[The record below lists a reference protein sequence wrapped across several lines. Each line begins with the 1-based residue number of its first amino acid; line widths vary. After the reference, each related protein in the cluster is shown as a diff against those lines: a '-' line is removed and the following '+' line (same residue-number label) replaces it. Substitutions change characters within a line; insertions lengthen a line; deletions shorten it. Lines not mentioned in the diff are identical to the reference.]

1 MSDKHDALL
10 YIYGTMSFKKQALFF
25 IIIMN
30 FVIFSAAAEP
40 ENNVTQSTL
49 ENGLTLFVLEDN
61 SIPTIR
67 IEFAVKAG
75 LSAQSEEDAGF
86 FPLYTRITENSAA
99 GFEFSEAVC
108 GTGSSR
114 YVIFTTTADFQSV
127 MNSLSV
133 LMFSPKFSNETISAC
148 LNEMK
153 AQIEEESASVSG
165 FINSSIDARIH
176 SAAPWQYLSG
186 VSPAVF
192 RKSTLRQTRA
202 KLAGISARWYI
213 PQNSAVFIS
222 GNISNESAA
231 EITELTFGK
240 FQTSART
247 PVYKKSTGTN
257 PQRKFI
263 LHHREISSEIS
274 QIAVQFTSLDRNE
287 AGLAAEILNSDS
299 SKLKQRLLDE
309 EILNIPGG
317 EYINAMATDD
327 GLNSRLIVQA
337 LFQPPPKSSEKS
349 ALFQQC
355 TKFMEILAETAPSF
369 SAEEYIGA
377 QKRLVAAAE
386 KYSENSASYMK
397 NLSEFWADSE
407 QFLPQNNI
415 SESRIAPHSGT
426 AAEMSEQ
433 KYVILQIQPDRV
445 RNAIMAEEPF
455 VFMMMNSKSFASEK
469 KKFIQNGFSEVS
481 EKNSAWYLN
490 GTKGDRNVNSTAGE
504 NEPDGKPELFREY
517 GNSLPEKS
525 VLSNGIPVFAAK
537 NTNSSGI
544 TLAIRIA
551 GGEPD
556 APEENGL
563 AEVMANL
570 VAGGI
575 RTENG
580 RLIKNGMILGN
591 PAVNSQTGTKSS
603 YITVEFIKEDFE
615 ACMTAAADSIVLGE
629 IKPSAADRAV
639 SARRYKKRMHNGS
652 AVNQLYAAAI
662 KNIFGDGGLY
672 RIFETENEILQT
684 INYNRIL
691 EEYQNFLDP
700 ARYSLILCGN
710 FPENYIGTLEK
721 TFGRKMIP
729 SATENSFKDSP
740 IQENTGNSQEGQK
753 LPRLQVKI
761 QHTFLTDIPAEQ
773 AGPMPQILIPTTEF
787 RDPVIYMLKAP
798 KSGTRE
804 AALFDAVTL
813 LLKAEIGREILSVK
827 RLSGISVDLKPATE
841 EIPYTAL
848 VLWNVR
854 HTAEADAAFGRSVR
868 KIRQLLSS
876 SGTAAAITE
885 KIKSEWILYEFG
897 EQTGNT
903 KNAEMIMKGL
913 ELEIPK
919 PDFFIE
925 EYKSITGAS
934 AEEFLAVMEEIPEI
948 PAFRIYSADSKK

>member
-10 YIYGTMSFKKQALFF
+10 YIYGTMSFKKQTVFF
-25 IIIMN
+25 IIIMI

-40 ENNVTQSTL
+40 ENNVTQSSL

-61 SIPTIR
+61 STPTIR
-67 IEFAVKAG
+67 VEFAVKAG

-114 YVIFTTTADFQSV
+114 YVLFTTATDFQGV

-133 LMFSPKFSNETISAC
+133 LMFSPKFNNETISAC

-153 AQIEEESASVSG
+153 TQIEEESASVSG

-176 SAAPWQYLSG
+176 SGAPWQHSSG

-192 RKSTLRQTRA
+192 RKTTLRQTRA

-240 FQTSART
+240 FQTSAKT
-247 PVYKKSTGTN
+247 PAYKKSAGTN

-263 LHHREISSEIS
+263 LHHQEISPEIS

-299 SKLKQRLLDE
+299 SAFKQRLLE
-309 EILNIPGG
+309 EKILNIPGG
-317 EYINAMATDD
+317 EYINVSATDD

-337 LFQPPPKSSEKS
+337 LFQSPQKPAEKS
-349 ALFQQC
+349 VLFRQC
-355 TKFMEILAETAPSF
+355 TKFMEILEETAPSF
-369 SAEEYIGA
+369 SAEEYVGA
-377 QKRLVAAAE
+377 QKRLVASAE
-386 KYSENSASYMK
+386 KYSESSASYMK
-397 NLSEFWADSE
+397 ALSEFWADSE
-407 QFLPQNNI
+407 QFLPQGNV
-415 SESRIAPHSGT
+415 SGSRSAPHSGT

-433 KYVILQIQPDRV
+433 KSVILQIQPDRLRSV
-445 RNAIMAEEPF
+445 IQAEEPF
-455 VFMMMNSKSFASEK
+455 VFMIMNSKNFASEK
-469 KKFIQNGFSEVS
+469 KKFIQNGYSEVS

-490 GTKGDRNVNSTAGE
+490 GTKGGISGNAAQK
-504 NEPDGKPELFREY
+504 NEPAEKPELFREY
-517 GNSLPEKS
+517 GNSAPEKS

-544 TLAIRIA
+544 TLAIRTA
-551 GGEPD
+551 GGELD

-575 RTENG
+575 RAENE
-580 RLIKNGMILGN
+580 RLRKTGMILGN
-591 PAVNSQTGTKSS
+591 PDVNSQTGTKSS

-615 ACMTAAADSIVLGE
+615 ACMSAAADSIVLGE

-672 RIFETENEILQT
+672 RIFEAENEILQT
-684 INYNRIL
+684 ISYNRIV

-729 SATENSFKDSP
+729 SATENSFKDST
-740 IQENTGNSQEGQK
+740 IQENTGNSQDGQK
-753 LPRLQVKI
+753 LPRLQVEI
-761 QHTFLTDIPAEQ
+761 QHTFLTDIPAEL
-773 AGPMPQILIPTTEF
+773 AGPMPQVLIPTTEF

-798 KSGTRE
+798 KSGTKE
-804 AALFDAVTL
+804 AALFNAATL
-813 LLKAEIGREILSVK
+813 LLKQEIGNEILSVK
-827 RLSGISVDLKPATE
+827 RLAGTSVDIKPPTE
-841 EIPYTAL
+841 AVPYTAL
-848 VLWNVR
+848 VLRNVR
-854 HTAEADAAFGRSVR
+854 HTAEADAVFGRSVR
-868 KIRQLLSS
+868 KIHQLLSS
-876 SGTAAAITE
+876 SGTAAATTG
-885 KIKSEWILYEFG
+885 KIKSEWIIHEFG
-897 EQTGNT
+897 EQSGNT

-913 ELEIPK
+913 ELEVPRA
-919 PDFFIE
+919 DFFIE
-925 EYKSITGAS
+925 EYKNITGAS
-934 AEEFLAVMEEIPEI
+934 AEEFLAVMEKIPEI
-948 PAFRIYSADSKK
+948 PAFRIYSSDSKK